1 MRNARVHDQYII
13 KLEIQKSFNYWCYY
27 DKLNN
32 IVSTIFFVKQSFLQR
47 YQQQNLMHHFNV
59 CAFKLLSCTFMLAVS
74 HNNPQLPLVNH
85 PKRQL
90 IQYPNL
96 SLQSPF
102 IMSPSQQFYLV
113 LGRLWLYERK
123 PTGDLIFLQIVCHS
137 I

>member
-1 MRNARVHDQYII
+1 MRNAQVHDQYII

-59 CAFKLLSCTFMLAVS
+59 CTFKLLSCTFMLAVS

-96 SLQSPF
+96 SLQSLFCHFALVSSFTSVRPDLLVDCF
-102 IMSPSQQFYLV
+102 SFHMTSCCQFMY
-113 LGRLWLYERK
+113 
-123 PTGDLIFLQIVCHS
+123 
-137 I
+137 